1 MLWTLDTET
10 RGLFGEIFRI
20 GLYSKET
27 GVILTSDLNFIY
39 DILSNFEDN
48 HIYVHNLD
56 FDMSKMFERL
66 KTKTSFDFDKSIFID
81 NSPAVVATS
90 VGIFH
95 DSLKLLPS
103 SLDNICKS
111 FGLGDDG
118 KFDLKEHLKENAYKD
133 KEDYFMRV
141 EPTERVLN
149 YYLEK
154 DCTSLYTIIETLI
167 EMSGT
172 NQETFYRCPTTPSL
186 AMNVFKN
193 QFADDYKKATKWNAV
208 KGGVKGKNIEDFIR
222 MSYYG
227 GRTEVFKPLLKNG
240 YHYDVNSLYPY
251 VMLNNKFPVGFPE
264 SVTDFERSKNLYMIS
279 KNFGIGC
286 GFLKCRVEVPK
297 MNIPVLPYKDGSGK
311 LLFPT
316 GKLEGVWSYAEL
328 QLAEEQGCK
337 IVEFFESVYFKDSDY
352 IFKNYVSKF
361 KHLKETSKGALRD
374 FAKRMLNTL
383 YGKFGMRRER
393 ATITTKESIIKKH
406 TLYNK
411 YRNDIYDV
419 TFYEYDTICKADYIQ
434 IHIASYVTAYARI
447 TLYKGF
453 LSAINNGGS
462 VYYCDTDSIAT
473 DVKLDSSIVDANEFG
488 KYKLETYVDDAIFL
502 QPKFYAETG
511 HDENEKEVNTVKGKG
526 IPRSVMTL
534 YTFKTYQEFLKD
546 FCNKNK
552 LSISVFENLANRQ
565 KFLASLKQNDDLDK
579 IVLLRKTI
587 SLTIR
592 QKRKIDYIA
601 NTTTAWQVKNYGA
614 DSVMNTELLKL
625 IELSDKLNRLDIVE
639 TLESSILQFG
649 KIDIKDL
656 KHIKEMKEKKRKRYT
671 QRNGIPLQ
679 EFCKLSGW
687 DAKDIFEEITYD

>member
-10 RGLFGEIFRI
+10 RCLFGEIFRI
-20 GLYSKET
+20 GLYSKAT
-27 GVILTSDLNFIY
+27 GIILANDIEFIY
-39 DILSNFEDN
+39 DILSCYEDN
-48 HIYVHNLD
+48 HIYIHNLD
-56 FDMSKMFERL
+56 FDLSKFFERI
-66 KTKTSFDFDKSIFID
+66 KEHTSFNFDKSIFID
-81 NSPAVVATS
+81 NSPAVVVTD
-90 VGIFH
+90 VGVFH

-111 FGLGDDG
+111 FGLGDEG
-118 KFDLKEHLKENAYKD
+118 KFDLSDYIRKNGYKD
-133 KEDYFMRV
+133 KEDFFMRV
-141 EPTERVLN
+141 DPYDKVLN

-154 DCTSLYTIIETLI
+154 DCTSLHTIIETLI
-167 EMSGT
+167 DMADMNE
-172 NQETFYRCPTTPSL
+172 ETFFRCPTTPSL
-186 AMNVFKN
+186 AMQVFKT
-193 QFADDYKKATKWNAV
+193 QFTEDFKKATKWNAI
-208 KGGVKGKNIEDFIR
+208 KAGVKGKNIEDFIR

-251 VMLNNKFPVGFPE
+251 VMLENKFPVGFPE

-286 GFLKCRVEVPK
+286 GFLKCRVHVPK
-297 MNIPVLPYKDGSGK
+297 MEIPVLPYKDGSGK
-311 LLFPT
+311 LLFPI
-316 GKLEGVWSYAEL
+316 GKLEGVWSYPEL
-328 QLAEEQGCK
+328 QLAEKMGCK
-337 IVEFFESVYFKDSDY
+337 IEEFFESVYFKDSDY

-393 ATITTKESIIKKH
+393 ATLTTKESVTKKH

-411 YRNDIYDV
+411 YTNTRYDV
-419 TFYEYDTICKADYIQ
+419 TFYEYDTISKADYIQ
-434 IHIASYVTAYARI
+434 THIASYVTAYARI

-453 LSAINNGGS
+453 LSAINKGGN

-473 DVKLDSSIVDANEFG
+473 DVELDDSIVDNNEFG

-511 HDENEKEVNTVKGKG
+511 HDENEKEVNTTKGKG
-526 IPRSVMTL
+526 IPRSIMNL

-546 FCNKNK
+546 FCDKNK

-565 KFLASLKQNDDLDK
+565 KFLSSLKHNDDLDK

-601 NTTTAWQVKNYGA
+601 NTTTAWEVKNYGD
-614 DSVMNTELLKL
+614 DSCMNIELLKL
-625 IELSDKLNRLDIVE
+625 IELSDKLNRLEVVE
-639 TLESSILQFG
+639 SLESNILLYG

-656 KHIKEMKEKKRKRYT
+656 KHIKEMKEKNRKRYT
-671 QRNGIPLQ
+671 QRNGISLE
-679 EFCKLSGW
+679 EFCSLSGW
-687 DAKDIFEEITYD
+687 DAKDIFEEVTYD